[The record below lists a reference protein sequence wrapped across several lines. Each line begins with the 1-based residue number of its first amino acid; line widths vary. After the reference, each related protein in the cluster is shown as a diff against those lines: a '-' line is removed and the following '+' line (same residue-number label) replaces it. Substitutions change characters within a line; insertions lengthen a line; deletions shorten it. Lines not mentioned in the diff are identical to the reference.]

1 VLKASRSNAT
11 SSPIQVFSEMY
22 KNQDRILHPPRSYS
36 FDGGKSCSAR
46 IVNLKRLVIIFGMKV
61 VTIIVR
67 MLLGLMFVVFGSN
80 IFFHF
85 IPMPEPKPSLATDF
99 SMALMKSGYMYV
111 IGGLQVAGGLLLLIG
126 RYVPLGLT
134 LLGPVIVNI
143 LLFHIFLE
151 RTGLPMAIVV
161 SVLALFLLWRY
172 RSNFA
177 GLVKA

>member
-1 VLKASRSNAT
+1 MRISMD
-11 SSPIQVFSEMY
+11 SST
-22 KNQDRILHPPRSYS
+22 PPRCYS
-36 FDGGKSCSAR
+36 FDGGKSHFAR
-46 IVNLKRLVIIFGMKV
+46 IVNPKRLVIIFGMKV

-85 IPMPEPKPSLATDF
+85 IPMPEPKPSLGTDF

-111 IGGLQVAGGLLLLIG
+111 IGGLQVAGGLFLLIG

-161 SVLALFLLWRY
+161 SALALFLLWRY